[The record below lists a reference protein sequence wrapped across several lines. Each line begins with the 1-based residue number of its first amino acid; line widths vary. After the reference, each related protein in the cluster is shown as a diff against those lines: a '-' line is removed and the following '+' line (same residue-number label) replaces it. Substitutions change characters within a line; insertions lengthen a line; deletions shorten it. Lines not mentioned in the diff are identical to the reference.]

1 MTVSSSLLLSAVS
14 FRTAE
19 IVFLSTIAFAFV
31 AIVVGAF
38 VKKGRPIFL
47 GVALASGLT
56 GIGFLVYAMVELY
69 KNGVGLGA
77 KNEALLYIFTILI
90 VGVIVA
96 LALVFGKKNEAKDTR
111 ALVYGAVCMA
121 LSFGLSYIK
130 LFELPQGG
138 AVTFASLIPLML
150 YSYMFG
156 IRRGVVIGALYGL
169 LQFVQAPWFYHPV
182 QFLLD
187 YPIAFSAI
195 GLTGLFNEIGLF
207 PKIKPLGF
215 ALGAL
220 IAVTLRYFSHVIS
233 GIFVFGS
240 GDPENYGAVA
250 WSFLYNSFVYVDF
263 AFDLVIGVVITA
275 SKSLMNLIEKNSSQ
289 R

>member
-1 MTVSSSLLLSAVS
+1 M
-14 FRTAE
+14 
-19 IVFLSTIAFAFV
+19 
-31 AIVVGAF
+31 
-38 VKKGRPIFL
+38 
-47 GVALASGLT
+47 
-56 GIGFLVYAMVELY
+56 
-69 KNGVGLGA
+69 
-77 KNEALLYIFTILI
+77 
-90 VGVIVA
+90 
-96 LALVFGKKNEAKDTR
+96 
-111 ALVYGAVCMA
+111 
-121 LSFGLSYIK
+121 
-130 LFELPQGG
+130 
-138 AVTFASLIPLML
+138 TFASLIPLML